1 MYYIPQFQM
10 WVEAV
15 RAIKRERELG
25 EVVTPVQSWFRMR
38 SQFKYFQKLQEK
50 KWVFL
55 RLGYMLKGRAKVTR
69 ERNKHIADT
78 MLSWG
83 PRELERR
90 RLENLEIERRRQIR
104 ENQLANEKAMN
115 CVRELQK
122 HFKTWKGKVQLTE
135 EAAAMGNTKK
145 DKTTYELLK
154 RCYVINYEQ
163 SKHEYR
169 IKTGPHVIC
178 ADPLCHQ
185 IFASDDAYVQHVQD
199 IMEAKEQHKVPKGV
213 LKEDVFTTL
222 AEDALLEVVNYV
234 DEKKRKEMKDSA
246 IRAKLARQERIRQQK
261 IAPEVDLDSVQQPD
275 RYVFCSMFFL
285 LFLFFDVL
293 SLSYPSI
300 IACLPSLTLYD
311 V

>member
-1 MYYIPQFQM
+1 MASLCLSLSLSIYYWLSAFSDTTRHESNHHPPFDQSTQYSYHLLPYRYVDKSLRLKCLLRNMYYIPQFQM

-78 MLSWG
+78 MMSWG

-115 CVRELQK
+115 CVRELQR
-122 HFKTWKGKVQLTE
+122 HFKTWKGKVQLRE

-145 DKTTYELLK
+145 DKTAYELLK

-169 IKTGPHVIC
+169 IKTRPRVIC

-185 IFASDDAYVQHVQD
+185 IFASDDAYVQHVRD
-199 IMEAKEQHKVPKGV
+199 IMEAKEQHKVSKGV

-234 DEKKRKEMKDSA
+234 DEKKRK
-246 IRAKLARQERIRQQK
+246 
-261 IAPEVDLDSVQQPD
+261 
-275 RYVFCSMFFL
+275 
-285 LFLFFDVL
+285 
-293 SLSYPSI
+293 
-300 IACLPSLTLYD
+300 
-311 V
+311 